1 MSFNVSPPPYGSRI
15 PTSSGMSQQRT
26 GLNYGP
32 YDGAYPMQGVYV
44 APYNP
49 YEGLGWRVFGSGI
62 MRPFKQ
68 GINAVV
74 GSVNYATSSLGN
86 ALISLASLG
95 AVALLVKSFKDVR
108 ALAPTLGLAALG
120 ATAYYG
126 IKAFQKGFDG
136 YKTLPYDG
144 DAQHPAGTALTYGT
158 LSYFLLQQRGNWFGN
173 RSFFGTIQHAF
184 GKAVDGTANIPP
196 TIEKVI
202 KSIGRLFKG

>member
-1 MSFNVSPPPYGSRI
+1 MSLQVSPPPYGSRI
-15 PTSSGMSQQRT
+15 PTSSGVPHQRT

-49 YEGLGWRVFGSGI
+49 YEGLGWRVFGSGM
-62 MRPFKQ
+62 MRPIKQ
-68 GINAVV
+68 GINATV
-74 GSVNYATSSLGN
+74 GSINYATSSVGN
-86 ALISLASLG
+86 ALISFASLG

-126 IKAFQKGFDG
+126 IKSIQKGFDG

-144 DAQHPAGTALTYGT
+144 DAQYPLGTALTYGT
-158 LSYFLLQQRGNWFGN
+158 LSYFLLQQRNNWFRARTLG
-173 RSFFGTIQHAF
+173 GTIQHAF
-184 GKAVDGTANIPP
+184 GKVLDGTANITP
-196 TIEKVI
+196 TIGKVF